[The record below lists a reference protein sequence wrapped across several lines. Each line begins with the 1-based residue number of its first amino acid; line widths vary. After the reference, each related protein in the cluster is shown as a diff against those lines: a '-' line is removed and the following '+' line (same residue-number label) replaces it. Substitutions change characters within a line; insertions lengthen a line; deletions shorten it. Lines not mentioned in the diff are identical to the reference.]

1 MSPKT
6 VSFRT
11 LGCKQNQYDT
21 DYLKDTFRE
30 RGFQVRD
37 GGPTDLVVVNTCAV
51 TSKSA
56 AKCRQAIRAAARTG
70 AKVIVTGCYAQVS
83 GEELAGIPG
92 VIVVGGVRGR
102 GELASLAEQAL
113 GQAGDCPI
121 MAVRPHEEGQAFEET
136 PVPSPSLTRAFI
148 KIQEGCGDFCS
159 YCIVPYA
166 RGPSRSRGVDA
177 VLAEVENLVE
187 KGFKEIVLTGT
198 HLGLYEAAYGSDTV
212 GLSDVLPEPSSSA
225 DAAQAD
231 GRDTD
236 ELFDTIPAPSPPAK
250 DAQCDWVDTAAPP
263 DAISAPLSPTDTAH
277 HAGDNIVR
285 LPGIIRRICEI
296 KGLMRLRVSS
306 LEPHDVT
313 PDLIHCLRFPQVCQH
328 LHLPLQSGSDDVLK
342 RMGRRYDRAEFLRI
356 VDEVRKVVPDLG
368 ISTDIIVGF
377 PGEAEEDFR
386 DTLAVARAAAF
397 SRIHAFKYSPRPGT
411 RASEFGGKVPEKEKD
426 ARAQRLIQL
435 GRELSNDFHS
445 KHIGKAVE
453 ILVEDDR
460 APDGSLTG
468 VTRNYIRA
476 YIEGGDRLR
485 GQLLQA
491 TAVCLTPDGV
501 FCEA

>member
-30 RGFQVRD
+30 RGFQVLDR
-37 GGPTDLVVVNTCAV
+37 GPTDLVVVNTCAV

-113 GQAGDCPI
+113 GEAGDCPI
-121 MAVRPHEEGQAFEET
+121 LAVRPHEEGQAFEET
-136 PVPSPSLTRAFI
+136 PVPSPSLTRAFM

-177 VLAEVENLVE
+177 VLAEAQNLV
-187 KGFKEIVLTGT
+187 KRGFKEIVLTGT
-198 HLGLYEAAYGSDTV
+198 HLGLYEAACEDDTV
-212 GLSDVLPEPSSSA
+212 GLPDVLLASRPSTDIGQSDGENAVGFSCTVPALPPSA
-225 DAAQAD
+225 KGAQCHEGDTVTPTGVITSLPPTNTVQCDD
-231 GRDTD
+231 G
-236 ELFDTIPAPSPPAK
+236 DTI
-250 DAQCDWVDTAAPP
+250 
-263 DAISAPLSPTDTAH
+263 
-277 HAGDNIVR
+277 R

-313 PDLIHCLRFPQVCQH
+313 PDLIHCLRLPQVCQH
-328 LHLPLQSGSDDVLK
+328 LHLPLQSGSDDVLR
-342 RMGRRYDRAEFLRI
+342 RMGRRYSRDEFLQI
-356 VDEVRKVVPDLG
+356 VHDVRKVVPDAG

-377 PGEAEEDFR
+377 PGETEADFQ

-397 SRIHAFKYSPRPGT
+397 SRIHVFKYSPRPGT
-411 RASEFGGKVPEKEKD
+411 RASQFGGKVPEKEKN
-426 ARAQRLIQL
+426 ARAQRLIKL
-435 GRELSNDFHS
+435 GGELSNDFHS

-476 YIEGGDRLR
+476 YIEGSDRLR
-485 GQLLQA
+485 GQLMQA
-491 TAVCLTPDGV
+491 TAVRLTLDGL